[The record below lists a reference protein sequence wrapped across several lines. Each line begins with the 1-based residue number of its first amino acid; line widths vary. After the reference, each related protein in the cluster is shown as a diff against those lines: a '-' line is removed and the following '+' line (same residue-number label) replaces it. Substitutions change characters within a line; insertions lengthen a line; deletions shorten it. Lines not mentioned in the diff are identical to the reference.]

1 MTTLLLRRLTLRP
14 GEEHRVVL
22 DVDVDPFTL
31 GGLEYV
37 VGTPIPAELVV
48 QRTVSGNVMALRFD
62 ASVTGPCM
70 RCLAPARL
78 DVSVSADEYEAD
90 DAKAPDDLRTEY
102 VEEGLLAV
110 STWAR
115 DQIGISLPEQI
126 LCRPDCR
133 GICAVCGK
141 DLNVEPH
148 EHDDVEGDPRW
159 AALEALRG
167 HDTD

>member
-22 DVDVDPFTL
+22 DVDVDPFLL
-31 GGLEYV
+31 GGLEYI
-37 VGTPIPAELVV
+37 VGTPVPAELVV

-78 DVSVSADEYEAD
+78 DVSVAADEYEAD

-102 VEEGLLAV
+102 IEDGLLAV

-133 GICAVCGK
+133 GLCAVCGK
-141 DLNVEPH
+141 DLNVDPH
-148 EHDDVEGDPRW
+148 EHDDVGGDPRW

-167 HDTD
+167 DDAD